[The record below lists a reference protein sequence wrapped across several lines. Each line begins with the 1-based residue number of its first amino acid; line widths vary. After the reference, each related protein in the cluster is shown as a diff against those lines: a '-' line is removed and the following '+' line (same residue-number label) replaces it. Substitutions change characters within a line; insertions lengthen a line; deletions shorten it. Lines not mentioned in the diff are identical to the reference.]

1 MRFTAILFI
10 LLAPTVQAGHGGPWH
25 EPQAQTQQTQQ
36 TPLGSGRISEPA
48 MQREYERQLQR
59 EREQQHDYQQQIERQ
74 REAERGR

>member
-25 EPQAQTQQTQQ
+25 EPQAQQQTQ
-36 TPLGSGRISEPA
+36 GYSGRISEPA

>member
-1 MRFTAILFI
+1 MKIIPLFFI
-10 LLAPTVQAGHGGPWH
+10 LLVPIAEAGHGGLWH